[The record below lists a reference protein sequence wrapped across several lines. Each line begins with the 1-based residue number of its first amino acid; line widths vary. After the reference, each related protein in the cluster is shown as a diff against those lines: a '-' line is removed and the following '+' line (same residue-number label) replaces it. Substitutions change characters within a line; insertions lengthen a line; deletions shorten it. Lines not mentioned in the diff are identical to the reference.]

1 MLELIKKAGMRP
13 DVLTSGAGDWDDTFL
28 VVVAAAL
35 LHDIGNQVH
44 RVSHGDIGPYLAL
57 PILDR
62 LMPEIYKEVEKKTEI
77 KGFIL
82 HAITTHDGEPPP
94 LTTEAAIVCIAD
106 ACDLTKGRGRLAFD
120 LGNIN
125 IHTVSALAIDSLAI
139 LPGEKK
145 PVRLTVFMNNSAGIF
160 QVEEALASK
169 INVGPL
175 ADQIE
180 LVATTR
186 PFGRKYDRRIL
197 YEIKMEGRRFVPAQ
211 NLR

>member
-1 MLELIKKAGMRP
+1 
-13 DVLTSGAGDWDDTFL
+13 
-28 VVVAAAL
+28 
-35 LHDIGNQVH
+35 
-44 RVSHGDIGPYLAL
+44 
-57 PILDR
+57 
-62 LMPEIYKEVEKKTEI
+62 
-77 KGFIL
+77 
-82 HAITTHDGEPPP
+82 
-94 LTTEAAIVCIAD
+94 
-106 ACDLTKGRGRLAFD
+106 
-120 LGNIN
+120 
-125 IHTVSALAIDSLAI
+125 LAIDSLAI